1 MTQNEVRK
9 QEAIR
14 HDENVDRN
22 VEKHLEINLDEKQQR
37 ISGQEQNSAV
47 ARIINIVYFVFGIIE
62 VLLLLRVIL
71 HLFDANAQNSFANFI
86 YLVSA
91 PFVALFANLLVNPV
105 IGTAGILEI
114 TTIIAMVVWA
124 IVSWLLGRLI
134 WLLASRPR
142 GR

>member
-9 QEAIR
+9 QETIR
-14 HDENVDRN
+14 HEENVDRN

-86 YLVSA
+86 YLVTT

-114 TTIIAMVVWA
+114 TTIIAM
-124 IVSWLLGRLI
+124 
-134 WLLASRPR
+134 
-142 GR
+142 